1 MKGSFLSGRAL
12 RQSRVASGAAK
23 GSMVVNA
30 VAVNPSERPL
40 WFPGSTPPEWL
51 DGRSV

>member
-1 MKGSFLSGRAL
+1 MKRSFLSGRAL
-12 RQSRVASGAAK
+12 RQSRLASGAAK

-30 VAVNPSERPL
+30 VAVSPSERPL